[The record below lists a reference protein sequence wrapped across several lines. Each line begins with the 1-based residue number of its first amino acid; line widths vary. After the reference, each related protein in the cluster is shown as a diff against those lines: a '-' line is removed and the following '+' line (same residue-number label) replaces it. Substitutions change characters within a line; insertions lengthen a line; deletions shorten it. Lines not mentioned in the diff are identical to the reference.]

1 MNTLEQIADLEK
13 QYLLQTYNRY
23 PIAFSRGKGVF
34 LFDLEGKRYLDFVS
48 GLGVNALGHA
58 HPRIVKAIREQ
69 AAMLVHIS
77 NLYYHEYQGPLAEKL
92 CKLSGL
98 NRAFFSNSGTE
109 AIEGSIKLARLAGH
123 RAGGAAKSRLVALDG
138 SYHGRTFGALSL
150 TGQDKHRK
158 GFEPLLEE
166 VTFVKQNDLAS
177 LRAAISDE
185 TCAIVLEPVFGEG
198 GIYECSVEFLQECR
212 ALADRHRA
220 ALIFDEIQCGLGRTG
235 TMFAFQSFGVT
246 PDIVA
251 IAKPIAAGLPLGAFI
266 AKEEFASAISP
277 GQHGTTFGGGPL
289 ACRVALEFLAIVEE
303 EKLLENVNKV
313 GAYLHQELN
322 ALADRHHAAL
332 IFDEIQCGLGRTGTM
347 FAFQSFGVT
356 PDIVAIAKPIAAGLP
371 LGAFLAKEEFASAIS
386 PGQHGTTFGG
396 GPLACRVALEFL
408 AIVEEEKLLE
418 NVNKVGA
425 YLQQELKALA
435 EKSAAAREVRGRG
448 FIQGIELEIPAR
460 PIVDAGLAEGVLFNS
475 TQDTVVR
482 FLPPFLLEEKHVDKG
497 IRVLK
502 KLLGKKRKKA
512 A

>member
-1 MNTLEQIADLEK
+1 VWLFSLFAGAAWSAARFAALEIAKAGCCWVRGRTRRISPHSGKIDASMETLTQTPPASLEQIAALER
-13 QYLLQTYNRY
+13 QYLLQTYSRY
-23 PIAFSRGKGVF
+23 PVVLHRGKGVF
-34 LFDLEGKRYLDFVS
+34 LFDIEGKKYLDFVS
-48 GLGVNALGHA
+48 GIGVNALGHA
-58 HPRIVKAIREQ
+58 HPRIVKAIRDQ
-69 AAMLVHIS
+69 SAKLIHVS

-123 RAGGAAKSRLVALDG
+123 RAGGDAKSRLVALDG

-158 GFEPLLEE
+158 GFEPLLED
-166 VTFVKQNDLAS
+166 VTFVKQNDIEG
-177 LRAAISDE
+177 LRAAVNDN
-185 TCAIVLEPVFGEG
+185 TCAIVLEPIFGEG
-198 GIYECSVEFLQECR
+198 GIFECSVEFLRECR

-235 TMFAFQSFGVT
+235 TIFAFQSFGVT

-266 AKEEFASAISP
+266 AKEEFATAISP

-289 ACRVALEFLAIVEE
+289 ACRIALEFLSIVEE
-303 EKLLENVNKV
+303 EKLLENVN
-313 GAYLHQELN
+313 
-322 ALADRHHAAL
+322 R
-332 IFDEIQCGLGRTGTM
+332 
-347 FAFQSFGVT
+347 
-356 PDIVAIAKPIAAGLP
+356 
-371 LGAFLAKEEFASAIS
+371 
-386 PGQHGTTFGG
+386 
-396 GPLACRVALEFL
+396 
-408 AIVEEEKLLE
+408 
-418 NVNKVGA
+418 VGA
-425 YLQQELKALA
+425 YLQEKLKELVTKRSVAVG
-435 EKSAAAREVRGRG
+435 VRGRG
-448 FIQGIELEIPAR
+448 FIQGIQLEIPAR

-475 TQDTVVR
+475 THDTVVR

-502 KLLGKKRKKA
+502 KLLGKKSQA

>member
-1 MNTLEQIADLEK
+1 MSTPTIAPPALEHIAELERN
-13 QYLLQTYNRY
+13 YLLQTYNRY
-23 PIAFSRGKGVF
+23 PVLLERGKGVF
-34 LFDLEGKRYLDFVS
+34 LFDAEGKRYLDFVS

-58 HPRIVKAIREQ
+58 HPRIVKTIREQ
-69 AAMLVHIS
+69 AAKLIHVS

-123 RAGGAAKSRLVALDG
+123 RVGGEAKCKLVGLEG

-150 TGQDKHRK
+150 TGQEKHRK
-158 GFEPLLEE
+158 GFEPLLDD
-166 VTFVKQNDLAS
+166 VAFVKQNDLES
-177 LRAAISDE
+177 LRAAVNDN
-185 TCAIVLEPVFGEG
+185 TCAIVLEPIFGEG
-198 GIYECSVEFLQECR
+198 GIHECSVEFLRECR

-235 TMFAFQSFGVT
+235 TIFAFQSFGVT

-266 AKEEFASAISP
+266 AKEEFASAISA

-289 ACRVALEFLAIVEE
+289 ACRVALEFLAIIED

-313 GAYLHQELN
+313 GAYLTHELQ
-322 ALADRHHAAL
+322 AL
-332 IFDEIQCGLGRTGTM
+332 T
-347 FAFQSFGVT
+347 
-356 PDIVAIAKPIAAGLP
+356 
-371 LGAFLAKEEFASAIS
+371 
-386 PGQHGTTFGG
+386 
-396 GPLACRVALEFL
+396 
-408 AIVEEEKLLE
+408 EKR
-418 NVNKVGA
+418 G
-425 YLQQELKALA
+425 
-435 EKSAAAREVRGRG
+435 AAAKEVRGRG
-448 FIQGIELEIPAR
+448 FIQGIQLDIPAR
-460 PIVDAGLAEGVLFNS
+460 PIVDAALAEGVLFNS

-502 KLLGKKRKKA
+502 KLLGKKKQA

>member
-1 MNTLEQIADLEK
+1 MKTFEEIADLERR
-13 QYLLQTYNRY
+13 YLLGTYSRY
-23 PIAFSRGKGVF
+23 PIVLTRGKGVF
-34 LFDLEGKRYLDFVS
+34 LYDLEDRRYLDFVS
-48 GLGVNALGHA
+48 GLRVNALGHA
-58 HPRIVKAIREQ
+58 HPRIVKMIREQ
-69 AAMLVHIS
+69 VGKLIHVS
-77 NLYYHEYQGPLAEKL
+77 NLYYHEYQGELAEKL
-92 CKLSGL
+92 CTLLGSSFG
-98 NRAFFSNSGTE
+98 NARAFFSNSGTE
-109 AIEGSIKLARLAGH
+109 AIEGAIKLARLAGH
-123 RAGGAAKSRLVALDG
+123 RAGGDGKSRLVALEG

-158 GFEPLLEE
+158 GFEPLLED

-212 ALADRHRA
+212 ALADRHHA

-235 TMFAFQSFGVT
+235 TIFAFQSFGVT

-266 AKEEFASAISP
+266 AKEEFATAISP

-289 ACRVALEFLAIVEE
+289 ACRI
-303 EKLLENVNKV
+303 
-313 GAYLHQELN
+313 
-322 ALADRHHAAL
+322 
-332 IFDEIQCGLGRTGTM
+332 
-347 FAFQSFGVT
+347 
-356 PDIVAIAKPIAAGLP
+356 
-371 LGAFLAKEEFASAIS
+371 
-386 PGQHGTTFGG
+386 
-396 GPLACRVALEFL
+396 ALEFL

-435 EKSAAAREVRGRG
+435 ENSAAAREVRGRG
-448 FIQGIELEIPAR
+448 FIQGIQLEIPAR

-512 A
+512 AKFGLGVRA

>member
-1 MNTLEQIADLEK
+1 MDTFEQIAERER
-13 QYLLQTYNRY
+13 QYLLTTYNRY
-23 PIAFSRGKGVF
+23 PVVLSRGKGVF
-34 LFDLEGKRYLDFVS
+34 LWDIEGNKYLDFVS

-69 AAMLVHIS
+69 AAKIIHVS

-92 CKLSGL
+92 CKLAGGSSGAEFRTFL
-98 NRAFFSNSGTE
+98 SNSGTE

-123 RAGGAAKSRLVALDG
+123 RAGGEAKSRLVALEG
-138 SYHGRTFGALSL
+138 SYHGRTFGAMSL
-150 TGQDKHRK
+150 TGQDKYRK
-158 GFEPLLEE
+158 GFEPLLDD
-166 VTFVKQNDLAS
+166 VKFVPRNDLDA
-177 LRAAISDE
+177 LRVAVGDQ
-185 TCAIVLEPVFGEG
+185 TCAIVLEPIFGEG
-198 GIYECSVEFLQECR
+198 GIHECSTTFLQECR
-212 ALADRHRA
+212 ILADRHHA

-235 TMFAFQSFGVT
+235 TIFAFQSFGVT

-313 GAYLHQELN
+313 GAYL
-322 ALADRHHAAL
+322 
-332 IFDEIQCGLGRTGTM
+332 
-347 FAFQSFGVT
+347 
-356 PDIVAIAKPIAAGLP
+356 
-371 LGAFLAKEEFASAIS
+371 
-386 PGQHGTTFGG
+386 
-396 GPLACRVALEFL
+396 
-408 AIVEEEKLLE
+408 
-418 NVNKVGA
+418 
-425 YLQQELKALA
+425 QQELKGLVS
-435 EKSAAAREVRGRG
+435 KRNAAVAVRGRG
-448 FIQGIELEIPAR
+448 FIQGIQLEIPAR
-460 PIVDAGLAEGVLFNS
+460 PIVDGGLAEGVLFNS